1 MDRHYFVYIMSS
13 RSRNLY
19 TGVTNNVIRRT
30 GQHKS
35 GAIPGF
41 TSKYRMHRLV
51 YVETYIDVRAA
62 ISREK
67 QLKRWLREKK
77 IALIERMNPTW
88 KDLAE
93 MWFPK
98 EGRTA
103 DPSTALRAAPT
114 PREEETA
121 RNFAR
126 DDNQNE
132 TRLTK

>member
-1 MDRHYFVYIMSS
+1 MNRHYFVYIMSS

-19 TGVTNNVIRRT
+19 KGVTNSIIRRT
-30 GQHKS
+30 GEHKS

-41 TSKYRMHRLV
+41 TSRYRTHRLV
-51 YVETYIDVRAA
+51 YIEGFTDVRAA

-67 QLKRWLREKK
+67 QLKRWRRDKK

-98 EGRTA
+98 RTRTA
-103 DPSTALRAAPT
+103 DSSTPGRPHQEQERQESR
-114 PREEETA
+114 PYA
-121 RNFAR
+121 RN
-126 DDNQNE
+126 DNKAE
-132 TRLTK
+132 VRLLG